1 MSGPHFTDDV
11 EQLVGAGGVARF
23 AGPVLKVPAVLKKK
37 TQERFLKKF
46 FFCYGFYYQV
56 SRRPPYELVRQAGDS
71 GGVDVA
77 VGVQQDVVDNLRSW
91 VTKNIINSYFTG
103 KQCFPHSG
111 KTPR

>member
-71 GGVDVA
+71 GGVHVA
-77 VGVQQDVVDNLRSW
+77 VGVQQDVVDDLRSYFL
-91 VTKNIINSYFTG
+91 KIIIMSF
-103 KQCFPHSG
+103 FPGNKSLPYSG